1 MFFLIVI
8 QFVFKP
14 SKLNSMFTL
23 QLVSNLKMML
33 SAAL

>member
-1 MFFLIVI
+1 MFLLIVI
-8 QFVFKP
+8 QFVFKL

-33 SAAL
+33 STAL